1 MMLGGGEE
9 IGECV
14 KEFQSVMCLVFVELR
29 QCNAISAK
37 MNKREPPSRSRNKME
52 SKRKGDISFDITWA
66 GRYERQMDKMASKC
80 CELCS

>member
-37 MNKREPPSRSRNKME
+37 MNKREPPPVVEIKWRAKEKATFLS
-52 SKRKGDISFDITWA
+52 T
-66 GRYERQMDKMASKC
+66 
-80 CELCS
+80 